1 MRRPGCG
8 ASTRASEAFAPPGS
22 ADRWSVHTT
31 KDSETMSH
39 EQIDGGRL
47 NRRDFF
53 RTAGAGVA
61 AATVMMTPREAA
73 QAQAAAQK
81 AALDRIASN
90 SYPIRPLFK
99 SRVNPGGGAR
109 GGAAARG
116 DSAGNPAAAQP
127 PAGGRGAGAGAGA
140 AGGRGAGAGR
150 GAADAEALAQNPNAA
165 RPLAV
170 AEAAAT
176 ARANNLN
183 TQQMKEKYGE
193 ITMLDFPQFT
203 KDTFPG
209 VTHMDL
215 FSSLFG
221 DVTDD
226 SMFLEGPGGR
236 TGGFDP
242 ISPSGR
248 KWLDKLADNCAKLGV
263 KVQHIS
269 NNAPTNLANYGSPEN
284 DAQRKAGVAMAKRWL
299 EGCAVLGVK
308 SMRMNSPQA
317 LGPSIRPNA
326 IPRGPGDGY
335 PRNIDIVP
343 LLETAIE
350 SYKEMSD
357 FGGNLGIRVTI
368 ENHWGLA
375 ADPMNIR
382 TIIDEVNHPYCEAS
396 PDFGNWEHDYM
407 LFNGLKALAPYSHT
421 NVHAK
426 YWDRWGDKNDVQRS
440 TRIMLAG
447 GFKGTFA
454 LEYEQGPLNGV
465 EGAKYLYKEV
475 LAALTTPTPV
485 VG

>member
-1 MRRPGCG
+1 MGI
-8 ASTRASEAFAPPGS
+8 S
-22 ADRWSVHTT
+22 
-31 KDSETMSH
+31 
-39 EQIDGGRL
+39 DGMD
-47 NRRDFF
+47 RRDFF
-53 RTAGAGVA
+53 RTVGIGVTA
-61 AATVMMTPREAA
+61 AAAILTPHEAA
-73 QAQAAAQK
+73 AAQEAAQK

-90 SYPIRPLFK
+90 SYPIRVLF
-99 SRVNPGGGAR
+99 RTR
-109 GGAAARG
+109 TI
-116 DSAGNPAAAQP
+116 
-127 PAGGRGAGAGAGA
+127 PAGT
-140 AGGRGAGAGR
+140 GAGR
-150 GAADAEALAQNPNAA
+150 GAGGGRGNANADAAAAALAANPNAKG
-165 RPLAV
+165 PLAV
-170 AEAAAT
+170 AEAAAG
-176 ARANNLN
+176 ARASIL
-183 TQQMKEKYGE
+183 TPAQMKAKYGE
-193 ITMLDFPQFT
+193 ITMLDFPAFT
-203 KDTFPG
+203 KEHFPG
-209 VTHMDL
+209 VTRMDI

-226 SMFLEGPGGR
+226 TMFFPGANGR
-236 TGGFDP
+236 PGGFDP
-242 ISPSGR
+242 LSSSGR
-248 KWLDKLADNCAKLGV
+248 KWLDKLANALVKTGT

-269 NNAPTNLANYGSPEN
+269 NNAPTNLAAYGSPEEEEK
-284 DAQRKAGVAMAKRWL
+284 RKTGVAMAKRWL

-326 IPRGPGDGY
+326 IERGPGDGY

-343 LLETAIE
+343 LLDAAIA
-350 SYKEMSD
+350 SYKEMAD
-357 FGGNLGIRVTI
+357 FGGDLGIRVTL

-396 PDFGNWEHDYM
+396 PDFGNWEHEHM

-426 YWDRWGDKNDVQRS
+426 YWDRWGQKNDVQRS

-465 EGAKYLYKEV
+465 EGAKYLYREV